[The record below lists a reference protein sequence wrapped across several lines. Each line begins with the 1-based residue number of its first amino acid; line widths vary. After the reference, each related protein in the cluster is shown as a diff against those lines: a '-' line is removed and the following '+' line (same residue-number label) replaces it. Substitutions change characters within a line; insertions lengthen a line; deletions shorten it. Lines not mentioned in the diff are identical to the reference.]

1 MVSIAPTAEAE
12 AGDCR
17 KPAVEQE
24 NRFLMWNPQ
33 ANPQP
38 DASFVAGQPLET
50 KLEMDDSAQRSRLNQ
65 IFNTALVSSHAET
78 KPDSAS
84 EIHSLM
90 ESPGFGAILQSIQLL
105 AGERGV
111 SEIEAAREL
120 IRTFRRM
127 DRLWTDYLVSEGVE
141 RLKLSN

>member
-1 MVSIAPTAEAE
+1 
-12 AGDCR
+12 
-17 KPAVEQE
+17 
-24 NRFLMWNPQ
+24 MWNPI
-33 ANPQP
+33 ATPP
-38 DASFVAGQPLET
+38 EASSVAGPSREM

-65 IFNTALVSSHAET
+65 IFNTALVSSHGEA
-78 KPDSAS
+78 KPDSAG

-90 ESPGFGAILQSIQLL
+90 ESSAFRAILQAIQLL
-105 AGERGV
+105 AGEQGV
-111 SEIEAAREL
+111 SEIEAAHEF

>member
-1 MVSIAPTAEAE
+1 
-12 AGDCR
+12 
-17 KPAVEQE
+17 
-24 NRFLMWNPQ
+24 MWNPISNA
-33 ANPQP
+33 ANTAPGISP
-38 DASFVAGQPLET
+38 ATGQSHEA

-65 IFNTALVSSHAET
+65 IFNTALVSSHSET
-78 KPDSAS
+78 KPDSAT
-84 EIHSLM
+84 EIHALM
-90 ESPGFGAILQSIQLL
+90 GSPGFGAILQSIQLL
-105 AGERGV
+105 AGEQGV

>member
-1 MVSIAPTAEAE
+1 
-12 AGDCR
+12 
-17 KPAVEQE
+17 
-24 NRFLMWNPQ
+24 MWNTI
-33 ANPQP
+33 
-38 DASFVAGQPLET
+38 STAGAPHET

-65 IFNTALVSSHAET
+65 IFNTALVSSHSET
-78 KPDSAS
+78 KPDSAT
-84 EIHSLM
+84 EIHALM
-90 ESPGFGAILQSIQLL
+90 ESPGFSAILQSIQLL
-105 AGERGV
+105 AGEQGV

>member
-1 MVSIAPTAEAE
+1 
-12 AGDCR
+12 
-17 KPAVEQE
+17 
-24 NRFLMWNPQ
+24 MWNPH

-38 DASFVAGQPLET
+38 EATFRSGQPLET

-65 IFNTALVSSHAET
+65 IFNTALVSSHSET
-78 KPDSAS
+78 KPDSAN
-84 EIHSLM
+84 EIQSLM
-90 ESPGFGAILQSIQLL
+90 ESPGFGAILHSIQLL
-105 AGERGV
+105 AGEQGT